1 MKTNTYRLY
10 IGFRLLGEFPSIWQA
25 KQFAQECGE
34 SDVFSLVGDDYRDSW
49 YAANNEVE
57 EP

>member
-10 IGFRLLGEFPSIWQA
+10 NGFRLLGEFSTLWQA

-34 SDVFSLVGDDYRDSW
+34 GGMFSFVGDGYRDSW
-49 YAANNEVE
+49 YVVKKMI
-57 EP
+57 